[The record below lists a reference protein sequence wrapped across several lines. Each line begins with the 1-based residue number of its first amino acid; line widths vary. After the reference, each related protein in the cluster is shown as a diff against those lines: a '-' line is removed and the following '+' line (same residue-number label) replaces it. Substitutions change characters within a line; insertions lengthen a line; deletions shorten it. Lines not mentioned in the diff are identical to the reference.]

1 MPQFKHIFLTIN
13 TELPI
18 LTRIVLGISEY
29 LIKNLAWISLSI
41 VVFIVMFLVL
51 LRNSKFRL
59 YFDSFKLKI
68 PIFGELLKKSL
79 LARFA
84 RTFSVLFSSGVSLS
98 ATLALSSDVTDNVYF
113 SSVIDRVK
121 YRVLSGDYLSDQMQ
135 KYNIFTKMFI
145 KMVKIGEKTGKLK
158 DMLKNNADYYDQEV
172 ERAIDNFTSLVE
184 PVLIIFIGIV
194 VLIVVVALYLPI
206 FRLALIMAS

>member
-1 MPQFKHIFLTIN
+1 M
-13 TELPI
+13 
-18 LTRIVLGISEY
+18 
-29 LIKNLAWISLSI
+29 
-41 VVFIVMFLVL
+41 
-51 LRNSKFRL
+51 
-59 YFDSFKLKI
+59 
-68 PIFGELLKKSL
+68 LKKSL